1 MRQRPR
7 ALLHALLLTVL
18 ATAGLALWLVSAAPA
33 DRAYPACFGAATRDP
48 DPAHACRNP
57 ALRLLVRPTPL
68 EAQITPSAPCTEVE
82 PVINVCAFGAPASI
96 ATSTVA
102 LVGDSHA
109 GHWRAALNVVAG
121 ALEWQGLSITRSSC
135 TFSAATTALPQ
146 PRRGQCRS
154 WTRGVLRWFAQHP
167 EVSTVFVSDH
177 RGRSLTAP
185 GESALATEVRG
196 YASIWEALP
205 ASVKHIVVIRDN
217 PYVHPDTLACVE
229 RAMARRAPAGPACA
243 VRRKAALQIDPEVL
257 AAARLHSPRVRVIDM
272 THFFCDRRLCY
283 PVIGGA
289 LVYKD
294 TTHLTRVFAATLG
307 PFLLH
312 RVGRLLA
319 SWY

>member
-7 ALLHALLLTVL
+7 ALLHALLLAVLVTV
-18 ATAGLALWLVSAAPA
+18 GMALWLVSGALA
-33 DRAYPACFGAATRDP
+33 DPSYPVCFGAATRDP
-48 DPAHACRNP
+48 DPAHACHNP
-57 ALRLLVRPTPL
+57 DLRLLVRPTPP
-68 EAQITPSAPCTEVE
+68 EAQITPSAPCTEIE
-82 PVINVCAFGAPASI
+82 PVINVCAFGVPASI

-109 GHWRAALNVVAG
+109 GHWRAALAVVAD
-121 ALEWQGLSITRSSC
+121 ALGWQGLSITRSSC
-135 TFSAATTALPQ
+135 TFSAAITALPE
-146 PRRGQCRS
+146 PRRGQCLS

-167 EVSTVFVSDH
+167 EVNTVFVSDH
-177 RGRSLTAP
+177 RGRTLTAP
-185 GESALATEVRG
+185 GESAFAAAVRG
-196 YASIWEALP
+196 YAGIWKALP
-205 ASVKHIVVIRDN
+205 VSVRHIVVIRDN

-229 RAMARRAPAGPACA
+229 KAMARRVSAGPACA
-243 VRRKAALQIDPEVL
+243 VRRKAALQIDPEVV
-257 AAARLHSPRVRVIDM
+257 AVARLHSPRAQVIDM